1 VVKVAMLEGC
11 LVVVL
16 VEGFV
21 AVLML
26 EFVEVPVPVFDPK
39 QEAID

>member
-1 VVKVAMLEGC
+1 VVKDAMLEGC

-21 AVLML
+21 AGLKL
-26 EFVEVPVPVFDPK
+26 EFVEVLVPVFDPK